1 MNKANSYGVKCILL
15 TIMCIMCLT
24 EIKLYI
30 QAAKLPVLNELQE
43 DTVECTEGDEKN
55 TVFDSMKT
63 KEAAVDSLRTAE
75 MPKTDNTAINSESVE
90 VCQEKNTLESK
101 SIGEDLVKEKSVSA
115 LDSNVQ
121 ERKSDVHTMEN
132 TISIPNAELSDI
144 LHVDSA
150 SMLQT
155 APVTDRHKSSSFAL
169 EEAKELVHSDPE
181 VGTAKKVYQNMSELL
196 EDMDNAAKLAY
207 NIFLEDKNKLRNI
220 KKEYKD
226 TLSVADSYIIEGKL
240 LDNIIYDYYNHN
252 NTKEIKINSEE
263 DKDFDIYI
271 ENVNYLSS
279 EIQKLEEIQKKEKN
293 IYSKDLVF
301 MEKLKESKEERDS
314 SRDDFLSYYSHLIGI
329 EKQLLSVIGYTSK
342 IYRNIY
348 DKEKYLCLIRGK
360 EIEYLK
366 NNAEEKERESEE
378 KIKQIEEL
386 IELYKK
392 YMLWV
397 NKMTNML
404 DVMHS
409 IQDDVLSQTTK
420 VYNAYKEYDE
430 EKGMLE
436 RKKIA
441 EGI

>member
-43 DTVECTEGDEKN
+43 DTVECTEGGEKN
-55 TVFDSMKT
+55 TLLDSMKT
-63 KEAAVDSLRTAE
+63 EEAAVGSLRRAE
-75 MPKTDNTAINSESVE
+75 MSKTKNTAINSESVE
-90 VCQEKNTLESK
+90 VCQEKTTLESK
-101 SIGEDLVKEKSVSA
+101 SIGEDLAKEKSVSA
-115 LDSNVQ
+115 LDSNVH
-121 ERKSDVHTMEN
+121 ERKSDVHTMEK

-240 LDNIIYDYYNHN
+240 LDDAIYDYYNHN

-271 ENVNYLSS
+271 ENVNCLSS
-279 EIQKLEEIQKKEKN
+279 EIQKLEEIQKK
-293 IYSKDLVF
+293 
-301 MEKLKESKEERDS
+301 
-314 SRDDFLSYYSHLIGI
+314 
-329 EKQLLSVIGYTSK
+329 
-342 IYRNIY
+342 
-348 DKEKYLCLIRGK
+348 
-360 EIEYLK
+360 
-366 NNAEEKERESEE
+366 
-378 KIKQIEEL
+378 
-386 IELYKK
+386 
-392 YMLWV
+392 
-397 NKMTNML
+397 
-404 DVMHS
+404 
-409 IQDDVLSQTTK
+409 
-420 VYNAYKEYDE
+420 
-430 EKGMLE
+430 
-436 RKKIA
+436 KKIHTQK
-441 EGI
+441 ILFSWRN

>member
-15 TIMCIMCLT
+15 TIMCIVCLT

-30 QAAKLPVLNELQE
+30 QAAKVPVLNELQE

-55 TVFDSMKT
+55 TMFDSMKT
-63 KEAAVDSLRTAE
+63 KEAAVGGLRRAE
-75 MPKTDNTAINSESVE
+75 MSTTKNTAINSESVE
-90 VCQEKNTLESK
+90 VRQEKAKLESK
-101 SIGEDLVKEKSVSA
+101 SIGEDLAKEKSVSA

-121 ERKSDVHTMEN
+121 ERKSNIHTMEK
-132 TISIPNAELSDI
+132 TISILNTQLSDI

-155 APVTDRHKSSSFAL
+155 ASAADRHKSSSFAL
-169 EEAKELVHSDPE
+169 EEAKKLVHSDPE

-196 EDMDNAAKLAY
+196 EEMDSATKLAY
-207 NIFLEDKNKLRNI
+207 NIFLEDKNKLRTI

-226 TLSVADSYIIEGKL
+226 TLSVTDSYIIEGKL
-240 LDNIIYDYYNHN
+240 LDDAIYDYYNHYSM
-252 NTKEIKINSEE
+252 KEININSKE

-271 ENVNYLSS
+271 ENVNSLSS
-279 EIQKLEEIQKKEKN
+279 EIQKLEEIQKKEKDV
-293 IYSKDLVF
+293 YSKDLVF
-301 MEKLKESKEERDS
+301 MNKLKELKKKRDS
-314 SRDDFLSYYSHLIGI
+314 PRGAFISYYSYLIGT
-329 EKQLLSVIGYTSK
+329 EKQLLSVIGYTSEIYKK
-342 IYRNIY
+342 IYN
-348 DKEKYLCLIRGK
+348 KEDFLCLIRGK

-366 NNAEEKERESEE
+366 KKAEEEEKEPEE
-378 KIKQIEEL
+378 KTKQLEEL

-397 NKMTNML
+397 NKMANML
-404 DVMHS
+404 DVMYS
-409 IQDDVLSQTTK
+409 IQDNVLSQTTK

-436 RKKIA
+436 RQKISLS
-441 EGI
+441 I